1 MSKESRYIALLEKL
15 LTYLK
20 NAKLEYFKASD
31 HAVSAD
37 KKRYYNQQAL
47 QRNRFFQDVLQELY
61 RFGMTSEDLV
71 INRFNFDQ
79 LLIASIDTLKASA
92 IEKCIYADQALLE
105 VYQQLREY
113 QADNLDIEKQRS
125 LVEEAVIQNKE
136 WMTSLALKT
145 E

>member
-15 LTYLK
+15 LTHLK

-61 RFGMTSEDLV
+61 RFGMTSEDLGRKNKLPLV
-71 INRFNFDQ
+71 II
-79 LLIASIDTLKASA
+79 LLNYNYLF
-92 IEKCIYADQALLE
+92 
-105 VYQQLREY
+105 
-113 QADNLDIEKQRS
+113 
-125 LVEEAVIQNKE
+125 
-136 WMTSLALKT
+136 W
-145 E
+145 

>member
-92 IEKCIYADQALLE
+92 IEKCVHADQALLE
-105 VYQQLREY
+105 VYKQLREY
-113 QADNLDIEKQRS
+113 QADNLEVENQCS
-125 LVEEAVIQNKE
+125 LVEKAVIQNKE
-136 WMTSLALKT
+136 WMAGLALKA